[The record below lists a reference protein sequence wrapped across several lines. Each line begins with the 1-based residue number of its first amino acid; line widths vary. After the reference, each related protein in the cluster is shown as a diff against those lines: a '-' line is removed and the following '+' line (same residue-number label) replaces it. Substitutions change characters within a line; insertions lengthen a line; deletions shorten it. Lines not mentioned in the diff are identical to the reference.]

1 MKKRSSSR
9 EQQKPTMKRKGR
21 KEGATI
27 GMDLGDRTSRYCA
40 LSKDGEILHEGEVP
54 TTKAGMVEA
63 FGPLGRVRIAI
74 EVGTHS
80 PWVSRLLQGLGHEII
95 VANPKQV
102 KLITESTRK
111 DDRLDAQTLA
121 RLARIDPQLLRPIQH
136 RSDKAQA
143 ALMNIRV
150 RAALMSARTSL
161 VNTARGLAK
170 SMGERLPK
178 CDADQMGV
186 RQAVSLPPRLQQVL
200 EPLLKEVESLTEKI
214 QDSDRKIEQIARK
227 DYPETALLQ
236 QVGGVGPLIALT
248 FVLTVEDKGRF
259 QKSRDIGCY
268 VGLRPRR
275 SDSGQS
281 QPQLRITKEGDPY
294 LRTMLVQ
301 GAHYIISRRGPDTDL
316 KRWGL
321 HLAKHGGKRG
331 KKRAV
336 VAVARK
342 LGILLHRLWV
352 TGEVYEPL
360 RNHNLRQERNKIAA

>member
-1 MKKRSSSR
+1 MT
-9 EQQKPTMKRKGR
+9 ETFGR
-21 KEGATI
+21 I
-27 GMDLGDRTSRYCA
+27 GRA
-40 LSKDGEILHEGEVP
+40 
-54 TTKAGMVEA
+54 
-63 FGPLGRVRIAI
+63 RIAI

-80 PWVSRLLQGLGHEII
+80 AWVSRLLRSFGHELI
-95 VANPKQV
+95 VANPRQV
-102 KLITESTRK
+102 KLITESSRK

-136 RSDKAQA
+136 RSEKAQT
-143 ALMNIRV
+143 ALMVIRV
-150 RAALMSARTSL
+150 RAALIAVRTSL

-170 SMGERLPK
+170 AVGERLPK

-186 RQAVSLPPRLQQVL
+186 IQTESLPPKLRQIL
-200 EPLLKEVESLTEKI
+200 EPLLIK
-214 QDSDRKIEQIARK
+214 DSDREIEQIARK

-248 FVLTVEDKGRF
+248 FVLTVEDKDRF

-281 QPQLRITKEGDPY
+281 QPQLRITNEGDPY

-321 HLAKHGGKRG
+321 HLAERGGKRA
-331 KKRAV
+331 KKKAV

-360 RNHNLRQERNKIAA
+360 RNQNLRAGGKKAA